1 MGHPFVSLI
10 EARIAAALTVQFPL
24 WTFAG
29 TPITEHA
36 VAIVHDG
43 RTVWSNSTVV
53 PLVDGPR
60 MSYAE
65 YEDPFGDNGW
75 ATISER
81 LLSLD
86 GPWLH
91 EDSNHWDSYAITEL
105 SAGILVGCVDRE
117 RPLAGRPRFDR
128 ETPAWSNNLGVVRF
142 PVVGDWLACEM
153 SAVSAG
159 SLIAAATVASMVIH
173 ETYEQFQIVPGVP
186 VVDPH
191 TDEIG
196 SFELVAP
203 GIPVPLKV

>member
-1 MGHPFVSLI
+1 MDHPFTSLI
-10 EARIAAALTVQFPL
+10 EARIVAALTEQFPL

-36 VAIVHDG
+36 ASIVHDG
-43 RTVWSNSTVV
+43 RTIWSNPAVV

-60 MSYAE
+60 MTYAE
-65 YEDPFGDNGW
+65 FQDPFGDNGW

-91 EDSNHWDSYAITEL
+91 KDSNHWDSFAITEM

-117 RPLAGRPRFDR
+117 QPLAGRPRFDR
-128 ETPAWSNNLGVVRF
+128 ETPAWCNDLGVIRF
-142 PVVGDWLACEM
+142 PVVGDWLVCETSPL
-153 SAVSAG
+153 SAA
-159 SLIAAATVASMVIH
+159 SLIAAATVASMIIH
-173 ETYEQFQIVPGVP
+173 ETYEQFQIVTGVP

-191 TDEIG
+191 EDEIG
-196 SFELVAP
+196 SYELVTP
-203 GIPVPLKV
+203 GIPVPLTV